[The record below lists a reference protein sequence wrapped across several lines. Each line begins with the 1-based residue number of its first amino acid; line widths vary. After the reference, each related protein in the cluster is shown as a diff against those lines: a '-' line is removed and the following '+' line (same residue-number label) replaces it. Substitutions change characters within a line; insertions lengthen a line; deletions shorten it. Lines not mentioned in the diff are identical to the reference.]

1 MATRLEI
8 AKNKL
13 GRLEKELYQAQDA
26 ASAHL
31 ALANGQP
38 MNDKR
43 NGPAFFKRQDK
54 LEDKIFRIMDE
65 IKKQKERIEHLEDIE
80 SYKAE
85 GLNRNGIGLK
95 LTIDNIPRIKEEIE
109 KYEKGK
115 ISYTAATIRK
125 YKKRVAELE
134 AAAAQIENTEISQKA
149 QELIDSGK
157 VTQWKKHPTVYFVK
171 GYRKIAVIL
180 DTDGRFKLSAR
191 YYPHDDKIKQE
202 ILELI
207 S

>member
-1 MATRLEI
+1 
-8 AKNKL
+8 
-13 GRLEKELYQAQDA
+13 
-26 ASAHL
+26 
-31 ALANGQP
+31 
-38 MNDKR
+38 
-43 NGPAFFKRQDK
+43 
-54 LEDKIFRIMDE
+54 MDE

-80 SYKAE
+80 SYKVE
-85 GLNRNGIGLK
+85 GLNRNGIGLR

-109 KYEKGK
+109 KYEKGE

-134 AAAAQIENTEISQKA
+134 AAAAQIENTEITQKA
-149 QELIDSGK
+149 KALIDSGK
-157 VTQWKKHPTVYFVK
+157 VTQWKKHPAVYFVK

-180 DTDGRFKLSAR
+180 DSDGYFKLSAR

-207 S
+207 N